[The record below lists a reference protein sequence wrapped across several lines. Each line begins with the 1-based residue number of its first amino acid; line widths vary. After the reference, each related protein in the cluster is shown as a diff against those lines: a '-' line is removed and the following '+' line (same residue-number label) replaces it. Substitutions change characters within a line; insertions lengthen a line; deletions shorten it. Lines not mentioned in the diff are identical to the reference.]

1 MDDIISY
8 DFAEIEIAVRQ
19 EIHTTS
25 AKLNAALDDLSAR
38 IAPLQQTWTRE
49 AAEAY
54 RAQQLAWHQSAASLN
69 EILMR
74 LGNAVR
80 DGSGQVADTDRAA
93 ANAWR

>member
-80 DGSGQVADTDRAA
+80 DGSGQVADTDRAV
-93 ANAWR
+93 ANSGR

>member
-1 MDDIISY
+1 MDEIISY
-8 DFAEIEIAVRQ
+8 DFAEIDVAVRQ

-25 AKLNAALDDLSAR
+25 AKLNAALDDLTAR
-38 IAPLQQTWTRE
+38 IAPLQQVWTRE

-54 RAQQLAWHQSAASLN
+54 RVQQAAWHQSASALN
-69 EILMR
+69 DILMR

-80 DGSGQVADTDRAA
+80 DGAAQIADTDRAA